1 VQNNLDGGIKTD
13 EFHRT
18 NIEGVDAA
26 GDNAFILPAISAAVV
41 TATKARAFIRQSY
54 KRKLLMF

>member
-1 VQNNLDGGIKTD
+1 VPNNLDGGIKTD

-26 GDNAFILPAISAAVV
+26 GDMHLYFLLFQQQLRPPQKLGLLLDRAIKGS
-41 TATKARAFIRQSY
+41 F
-54 KRKLLMF
+54 